1 MEHSFLLGHL
11 LVVRKFHLDW
21 ATDAN
26 FIQSFGSYMA
36 EHWKDFFPAEDSCPP
51 VVYVDVWPLSR
62 PMAYSLKAYVSNQME
77 MGQLLAKSPM
87 QGKFLEPISKG
98 RDLNC
103 MHGDE
108 WRAWRSTFNPGFS
121 KSNIRSWIPAL
132 LQDAQ
137 SFATVISKLCGE
149 GGSWGP
155 VFQLEKISADLAFDS
170 AGRVIINSSLKSQT
184 SCPSLFTLAYREQL
198 QRMEITL
205 SPLKLLWRATPMFK
219 MQIARRRRELFN
231 HLRPFICEA
240 ISGNSHGSPQTIV
253 QAAVDACKQ
262 ESQGSGKPQMRRDED
277 FVEQIFCQLM
287 IFFFGGDDAIS
298 TVIPWMFKHL
308 ESNPDCVAKL
318 RAEHDQV
325 LGPDPRAAADKIRL
339 SPHILDSLQYTMGV
353 IKETLRINPATITI
367 RQGQRGFDFNIKGSE
382 MPWPTDGFDLFD
394 SSITIHR
401 DPENFPRPLEFIP
414 DRFVVAEGHPLHPPK
429 NVWRGFQLGPRQC
442 IGQEMAIVVLKL
454 ALVAVVRDF
463 DIEMAWDDWD
473 KAQQRMGV
481 KVSKSTV
488 EGDRM
493 YTTGKA
499 TAHPKNGGPAHAR
512 ISRAKADGTV

>member
-1 MEHSFLLGHL
+1 
-11 LVVRKFHLDW
+11 
-21 ATDAN
+21 
-26 FIQSFGSYMA
+26 
-36 EHWKDFFPAEDSCPP
+36 
-51 VVYVDVWPLSR
+51 
-62 PMAYSLKAYVSNQME
+62 
-77 MGQLLAKSPM
+77 
-87 QGKFLEPISKG
+87 
-98 RDLNC
+98 
-103 MHGDE
+103 
-108 WRAWRSTFNPGFS
+108 
-121 KSNIRSWIPAL
+121 
-132 LQDAQ
+132 
-137 SFATVISKLCGE
+137 
-149 GGSWGP
+149 
-155 VFQLEKISADLAFDS
+155 
-170 AGRVIINSSLKSQT
+170 
-184 SCPSLFTLAYREQL
+184 
-198 QRMEITL
+198 MEITL

-219 MQIARRRRELFN
+219 MQVARRRRELFN

-318 RAEHDQV
+318 RAEHDKV
-325 LGPDPRAAADKIRL
+325 LGLDPRAAADKIRL

-382 MPWPTDGFDLFD
+382 VPWPTDGFDLFD

-512 ISRAKADGTV
+512 MRRAKADGTV